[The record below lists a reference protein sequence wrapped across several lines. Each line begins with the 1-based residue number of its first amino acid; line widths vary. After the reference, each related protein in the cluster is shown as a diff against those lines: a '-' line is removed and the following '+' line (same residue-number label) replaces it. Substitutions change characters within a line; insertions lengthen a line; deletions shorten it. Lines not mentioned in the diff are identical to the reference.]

1 MATKYDVLS
10 PDGFSISFDEV
21 WDTPQEAEAAQK
33 EWAKRYEQQGYYSS
47 NGGRI
52 PLAEL
57 ADHCRIIPVE
67 LDDCPQK

>member
-1 MATKYDVLS
+1 MAIKYDVIS
-10 PDGFSISFDEV
+10 PDGFSISFDQF
-21 WDTPQEAEAAQK
+21 WDSPEEALVAQK

-57 ADHCRIIPVE
+57 EDHCRIVDFVVLE
-67 LDDCPQK
+67 